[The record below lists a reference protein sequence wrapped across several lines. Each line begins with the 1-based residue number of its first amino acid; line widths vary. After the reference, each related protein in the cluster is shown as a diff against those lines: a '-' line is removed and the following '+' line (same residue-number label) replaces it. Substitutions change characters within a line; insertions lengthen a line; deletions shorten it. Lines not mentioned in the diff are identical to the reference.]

1 MEDDRS
7 ISPSSMAS
15 SHDEHDSD
23 MPDIRAYPPVFKYV
37 IQFFMNFKI

>member
-7 ISPSSMAS
+7 TSPSSIAS

-23 MPDIRAYPPVFKYV
+23 LPEIRAYHPTFK
-37 IQFFMNFKI
+37 